1 MKNLLKGLLIRL
13 DGNSKQTLGVLQ
25 LFNGLDKIF
34 ECKTLELPNKN
45 NQKEVSCIPI
55 GTYIVVPFNSPSK
68 GKCFLLKDVPNR
80 SMIEIHKGN
89 FYTDILG
96 CILVGSKFTDINN
109 DGLLDVVSSGITLDK
124 LLNLA
129 EDGFTLTII

>member
-1 MKNLLKGLLIRL
+1 MKAILTRL
-13 DGNSKQTLGVLQ
+13 NDDRKQTLGILQ
-25 LFNGLDKIF
+25 VFDGLTKVF

-45 NQKEVSCIPI
+45 NQKSISCIPI
-55 GTYIVVPFNSPSK
+55 GTYTVIPFNSPSK

-109 DGLLDVVSSGITLDK
+109 DGLLDVVSSGTTLDK
-124 LLNLA
+124 LLDLA
-129 EDGFTLTII
+129 EDGFILTIV